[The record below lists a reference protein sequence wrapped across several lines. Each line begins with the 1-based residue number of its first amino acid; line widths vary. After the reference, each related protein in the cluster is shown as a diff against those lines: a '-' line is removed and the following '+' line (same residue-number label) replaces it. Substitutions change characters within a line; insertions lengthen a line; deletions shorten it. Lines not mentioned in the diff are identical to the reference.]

1 MKTYQFCI
9 NEECITAC
17 KANNETDAWGW
28 FSQVKKLS
36 VEKLKALYT
45 IKQKS

>member
-9 NEECITAC
+9 NDDCRTAC
-17 KANNETDAWGW
+17 EANNETDAWAW
-28 FSQVKKLS
+28 FSEVKRLS
-36 VEKLKALYT
+36 VEKLKELYT